1 MARAKPKPAPE
12 SKPSST
18 RTIAL
23 VAGGLGA
30 AVVAAAVIWFWPR
43 ATLVPQTAAMAKGLL
58 DAGGKPDRQAIRQV
72 VNNVDRMPREQL
84 FQVWQAVGEEWR
96 RLRQDAINRYFLAP
110 PAEKPQLLD
119 AEIER
124 LTALRELMLALNPQA
139 DPDSPPWMPRE
150 RGRGRRG
157 RGNDRNARPADE
169 AAAKAE
175 ADRRAI
181 AERYEEALAAH
192 AKSRGVALPTFR

>member
-1 MARAKPKPAPE
+1 MARPPSHPKSA
-12 SKPSST
+12 SN
-18 RTIAL
+18 RAVAVVIGAL
-23 VAGGLGA
+23 
-30 AVVAAAVIWFWPR
+30 VAAAVAAAVVWFWPKP
-43 ATLVPQTAAMAKGLL
+43 TLVPETVALAKGLL
-58 DAGGKPDRQAIRQV
+58 DAGGNPDKQAIRHV
-72 VNNVDRMPREQL
+72 VGNVDRMPREQL
-84 FQVWQAVGEEWR
+84 VQLWRTVGEEWR
-96 RLRQDAINRYFLAP
+96 RLRQEAIDRYFAAP

-124 LTALRELMLALNPQA
+124 LRALHELMIALNPQA

-157 RGNDRNARPADE
+157 RGNDQNAKPADE

-181 AERYEEALAAH
+181 AQRYEEALAAH

>member
-1 MARAKPKPAPE
+1 MARPKPRAE
-12 SKPSST
+12 SKSSST
-18 RTIAL
+18 RTIAF
-23 VAGGLGA
+23 VVGGL
-30 AVVAAAVIWFWPR
+30 VAAVIAVASFWFWPR
-43 ATLVPQTAAMAKGLL
+43 ATLVPETAAMAKGLL
-58 DAGGKPDRQAIRQV
+58 DAGGKPDKRAIRQV
-72 VNNVDRMPREQL
+72 VGNVDRMPRDEL
-84 FQVWQAVGEEWR
+84 FQLWRAVGEEWR
-96 RLRQDAINRYFLAP
+96 RLRQEAIDRYFAAP
-110 PAEKPQLLD
+110 ATEKPQLLD

-124 LTALRELMLALNPQA
+124 LEALRELMIALNPQA

-157 RGNDRNARPADE
+157 RGNDGNAKPVDE

-192 AKSRGVALPTFR
+192 AKSRGVNLPTFR